1 MAGKDCPNR
10 DPEAACDRASL
21 GGTTEPGWRCAG
33 RSFGPRRRA
42 TRDHG
47 VPVRLLSQRGTKTP
61 DRTSCSAKTLTAKCA
76 SATVSHRRRH
86 LRNNPTTR
94 YLLRGRP
101 ATRLINAGRA
111 PQLVQRCLAMPRN
124 PSSLTRWPGDTR
136 TRGGA
141 IYLCSKY
148 HEPCQS
154 AGGGSCFRPLMRF
167 ANIMDG

>member
-1 MAGKDCPNR
+1 MRTAIWKRPV
-10 DPEAACDRASL
+10 
-21 GGTTEPGWRCAG
+21 TERVLAG
-33 RSFGPRRRA
+33 RLNLAGGAQAGLLGHGGEQRA
-42 TRDHG
+42 IMVYQFDSYG
-47 VPVRLLSQRGTKTP
+47 NGEQKLG

-124 PSSLTRWPGDTR
+124 PSSLIQWPGDTR
-136 TRGGA
+136 TRGSA

-148 HEPCQS
+148 HEPSQS
-154 AGGGSCFRPLMRF
+154 AGGGSCFRQLMRF
-167 ANIMDG
+167 ANIIDG